1 MSKDKMSF
9 KKYIAGVLIASI
21 VGGGMIGV
29 GIGVVE
35 SFTKQAKK
43 QASVD
48 QNAFSFSKLNVNST
62 VDYSQLK
69 YVPETTTTDIKNT
82 VGPAIVY
89 IESTVVASDYFN
101 RATEAKGSGSGII
114 YKTTAD
120 KYYIV
125 TNNHVI
131 DGAKKV
137 NVTFEG
143 GQIIEAKIAGAD
155 SASDLAVIQVNK
167 ADMTEATLKA
177 IKVAQF
183 GNSDDIQVGEQA
195 VAIGNP
201 LGSEFENSVTQGIIS
216 ALNRQIQVDDRN
228 LTVIQ
233 TDAAINPGN
242 SGGALVNSKGQVIG
256 INSVKITL
264 TEVEGMGFAIPT
276 KVAVPIFEDLIT
288 NGAIQRPQLGIKG
301 SNVTQDIGEI
311 YALPTGVY
319 VAEVLKG
326 SSAEAAGIMAK
337 DIITDFNGE
346 KILSM
351 EQLSSLIKECKVG
364 DTVEIRIVRN
374 GKTAKT
380 LKTTLQAG
388 K

>member
-1 MSKDKMSF
+1 MS
-9 KKYIAGVLIASI
+9 
-21 VGGGMIGV
+21 
-29 GIGVVE
+29 
-35 SFTKQAKK
+35 
-43 QASVD
+43 
-48 QNAFSFSKLNVNST
+48 
-62 VDYSQLK
+62 
-69 YVPETTTTDIKNT
+69 
-82 VGPAIVY
+82 
-89 IESTVVASDYFN
+89 
-101 RATEAKGSGSGII
+101 
-114 YKTTAD
+114 
-120 KYYIV
+120 
-125 TNNHVI
+125 
-131 DGAKKV
+131 
-137 NVTFEG
+137 
-143 GQIIEAKIAGAD
+143 
-155 SASDLAVIQVNK
+155 
-167 ADMTEATLKA
+167 EATLKA

-201 LGSEFENSVTQGIIS
+201 LGAEFENSVTQGIIS

-233 TDAAINPGN
+233 TDVAINPGN

-256 INSVKITL
+256 INSVKINL

-276 KVAVPIFEDLIT
+276 KVAIPIFEDLIA

-301 SNVTQDIGEI
+301 TNVTQDIGQI

-351 EQLSSLIKECKVG
+351 EQLSSLIKACKVG

-380 LKTTLQAG
+380 LNITLQAG